1 MDPFQPARVFDPISI
16 REISILTI
24 FGKCGTT
31 VSNLSATVNGRTQ
44 VNAPTAICGATAKV
58 TVCIYTTMK
67 ANYWF
72 VIISELNENRIARV
86 FLNLRC
92 CATLSSGKSGE
103 N

>member
-31 VSNLSATVNGRTQ
+31 VSNLSATANGRTPEN
-44 VNAPTAICGATAKV
+44 VPTAICGATAKV
-58 TVCIYTTMK
+58 TVCICTMMMV
-67 ANYWF
+67 NYWF
-72 VIISELNENRIARV
+72 VIISGLNENRIAKV

-92 CATLSSGKSGE
+92 YAILPRAKSGE